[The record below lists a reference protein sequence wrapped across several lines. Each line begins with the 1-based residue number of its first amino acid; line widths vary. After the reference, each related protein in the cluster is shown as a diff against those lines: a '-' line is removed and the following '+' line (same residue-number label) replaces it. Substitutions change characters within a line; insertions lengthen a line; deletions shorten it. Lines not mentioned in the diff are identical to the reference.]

1 MSAMATPTPAAR
13 AGDTTAAAPA
23 SGGETRPTRSKFG
36 FWSIVLLTI
45 NGIIGTGIF
54 LSPAGVIKV
63 AGTWTPLVYVLAGI
77 FAGMLAITFAS
88 AAKYVSDNGS
98 SFAYAR
104 RAFGNDLGFY
114 VGITRFMAGA
124 IAWGVM
130 ATAVVT
136 TVLGIFAGAQAATR
150 TNITIGFVI
159 LMVILLGINLA
170 GTGITK
176 WFNNISTI
184 GKVAALVLAIVA
196 GLVTLAM
203 TGQNHFGEIASL
215 VAEDGSPLIPAMGT
229 TVFVGAVL
237 SAFYAYTGFESVAT
251 AASEM
256 ERPEHNL
263 PRAIPL
269 GVLVVMVIYV
279 GVVSIAMMVNPTA
292 ILDSTDP
299 VILAS
304 AFANPIVRNLI
315 VLGAVVSMFGINVAA
330 SFSTPRIFDA
340 MSRQAM
346 VPGFISRES
355 GRGVP
360 VAAFLLTA
368 AVAIAIPMAF
378 GYSMRGIM
386 VISSVS
392 RFIQFL
398 VVPLAVVVF
407 FMGRSRHATHDAPR
421 NVFTDVVVPLLA
433 LAASVFLMVKF
444 DWVGQF
450 SNPDGSTNTWAVW
463 AMVVG
468 YLVLPLALYIPWK
481 LGAYRRP
488 GPASESVDEKL
499 EA

>member
-1 MSAMATPTPAAR
+1 MASTRSFNPLR
-13 AGDTTAAAPA
+13 QAGP
-23 SGGETRPTRSKFG
+23 SKFG

-63 AGTWTPLVYVLAGI
+63 AGTWTPLVYVLAGV
-77 FAGMLAITFAS
+77 FAGVLAVTFA
-88 AAKYVSDNGS
+88 AAARYVSENGS

-104 RAFGNDLGFY
+104 VAFGDDIGFY

-136 TVLGIFAGAQAATR
+136 TVLGIFGGKAAVTQ
-150 TNITIGFVI
+150 TNTTVGFIV
-159 LMVILLGINLA
+159 LMAVLLAINLA

-176 WFNNISTI
+176 WFNNVSTM
-184 GKVAALVLAIVA
+184 GKVLALLLAVVA
-196 GLVTLAM
+196 GLVILG
-203 TGQNHFGEIASL
+203 TGGNHFDEL
-215 VAEDGSPLIPAMGT
+215 RHLTNPDGSAMIPGMDT
-229 TVFVGAVL
+229 TIFVGAVL

-256 ERPEHNL
+256 DRPERNL

-269 GVLVVMVIYV
+269 GVGIVMAIYV
-279 GVVSIAMMVNPTA
+279 GVVGVTMMINPQGLLT
-292 ILDSTDP
+292 STEP

-304 AFANPIVRNLI
+304 AFNNPFIRNLI
-315 VLGAVVSMFGINVAA
+315 VLGAVLSMFGINVAA

-340 MSRQAM
+340 MSRRQM
-346 VPGFISRES
+346 VPAVISRTS

-360 VAAFLLTA
+360 YVAFLLTA
-368 AVAIAIPMAF
+368 LVAIAIPMAF

-398 VVPLAVVVF
+398 VVPVAVVIF
-407 FMGRSRHATHDAPR
+407 YLGRSRHHTHEVHR
-421 NVFTDVVVPLLA
+421 NVVLDVVVPLVA
-433 LAASVFLMVKF
+433 LAASIFLMVRF

-450 SNPDGSTNTWAVW
+450 STPDGGTNQWAVW
-463 AMVVG
+463 AMVIG
-468 YLVLPLALYIPWK
+468 YVVLPVALYIPWK
-481 LGAYRRP
+481 LGTYRR
-488 GPASESVDEKL
+488 AAEEKR
-499 EA
+499 

>member
-1 MSAMATPTPAAR
+1 MAKPTPAAP
-13 AGDTTAAAPA
+13 AA
-23 SGGETRPTRSKFG
+23 TRSPFG
-36 FWSIVLLTI
+36 FWSIVLLTV

-63 AGTWTPLVYVLAGI
+63 AGTWTPLVYVLAGL
-77 FAGMLAITFAS
+77 FAGLLAVTFAS
-88 AAKYVSDNGS
+88 AAKYVSENGS

-104 RAFGNDLGFY
+104 RAFGDDLGFY
-114 VGITRFMAGA
+114 VGVTRFMAGA

-136 TVLGIFAGAQAATR
+136 TVLGIVGGKEAVT
-150 TNITIGFVI
+150 TTSTTIGFVV
-159 LMVILLGINLA
+159 LMAVLLAINLA

-196 GLVTLAM
+196 GLVVLAR
-203 TGQNHFGEIASL
+203 TGENHFGEISGLQAP
-215 VAEDGSPLIPAMGT
+215 DGSPLIPAMST

-269 GVLVVMVIYV
+269 GVLLVMVVYV
-279 GVVSIAMMVNPTA
+279 GVVGIAMMVNPTG
-292 ILDSTDP
+292 ILNSTEP

-304 AFANPIVRNLI
+304 AFANPVVRNLV

-340 MSRQAM
+340 MSRQRM

-355 GRGVP
+355 RRGVP

-368 AVAIAIPMAF
+368 GVAIAIPMAF

-398 VVPLAVVVF
+398 VVPVAVVLF
-407 FMGRSRHATHDAPR
+407 FLGRARHQTLAAHR
-421 NVFTDVVVPLLA
+421 NVLTDVVVPLLG
-433 LAASVFLMVKF
+433 LAASVFLMARF
-444 DWVGQF
+444 DWKGQF
-450 SNPDGSTNTWAVW
+450 SNPDGSTNQWAVW

-468 YLVLPLALYIPWK
+468 YVVLPLALYIPWK
-481 LGAYRRP
+481 LGAYRGEPTDPRDP
-488 GPASESVDEKL
+488 L